1 MQSAITSKQFT
12 FVAGLALATWLILTS
27 VSSAQADT
35 GSVPPSVQLVI
46 NGHDFPSDAYAL
58 LVQEIGSEMPVLAV
72 NAELA
77 LNPASTMKVLTTLA
91 ALEKL
96 GPAYTWRTQIY
107 ALGDVQG
114 GVLTGDLLIRG
125 GGDPFLVEENVR
137 SMLKTLQR
145 RGIQRI
151 SGNLILDTAV
161 FDPLVSQGDS
171 LDNQSNRAYN
181 VLPHGLMMNF
191 QTVSFY
197 FYPHDNGRDVIIKAD
212 PMLPNL
218 TIDNRLRLTNAPCTG
233 FQRGISF
240 SEDRDYN
247 TVIFSGQFPGAC
259 EEYAITRAVLDAP
272 QYAYGLFRQLWQELG
287 GSLDGNLQ
295 SGSLPAD
302 TDISPLVVW
311 QSPPLSDVIKSIN
324 KYSNNMMTRQLLLTL
339 GLEYAGIPANAENG
353 IAAVHSY
360 LADIGVDHSA
370 LVMANG
376 AGLAREARLTASMLN
391 AVLQRAY
398 VIPNMPEF
406 MAALPLA
413 GLDGTMRDRLADEPG
428 SGRVH
433 VKTGS
438 LSGVAAIAGYV
449 HAYSGKRYVVV
460 ALVNHP
466 RSDTGTGQELGD
478 SLLRW
483 ALEQ

>member
-1 MQSAITSKQFT
+1 MQTAITSKQLT
-12 FVAGLALATWLILTS
+12 CAARLSLAVWLMLFSIGGS
-27 VSSAQADT
+27 HADT

-58 LVQEIGSEMPVLAV
+58 LVQEVGSDIPLLSV

-96 GPAYTWRTQIY
+96 GPAYTWKTQIY
-107 ALGDVQG
+107 ALGDVQD
-114 GVLTGDLLIRG
+114 GVLNGDLLIRG
-125 GGDPFLVEENVR
+125 GGDPFLVEEHVR

-151 SGNLILDTAV
+151 SGDLQLDSSV
-161 FDPLVSQGDS
+161 FDPLVSQGSS
-171 LDNQSNRAYN
+171 LDNQLNRAYN
-181 VLPHGLMMNF
+181 VLPHALMMNF

-197 FYPHDNGRDVIIKAD
+197 FYPHENGRDVIIKAD

-218 TIDNRLRLTNAPCTG
+218 NIDNRLRLKNGPCTG
-233 FQRGISF
+233 FQRGINF
-240 SEDRDYN
+240 SEDKAAN
-247 TVIFSGQFPGAC
+247 TVIFSGQFPNAC
-259 EEYAITRAVLDAP
+259 EEYPITRAVLDAP

-287 GSLDGNLQ
+287 GSLDGKLQ
-295 SGSLPAD
+295 SGFLPAD
-302 TDISPLVVW
+302 ADINPVVVW
-311 QSPPLSDVIKSIN
+311 QSPPLGDVIKSIN

-339 GLEYAGIPANAENG
+339 GLEYAGIPANTDHG
-353 IAAVHSY
+353 IAAVRSY
-360 LADIGVDHSA
+360 LVDIGVDHSA

-376 AGLAREARLTASMLN
+376 AGLSRDARLTASLLN
-391 AVLQRAY
+391 SVLQRAY

-413 GLDGTMRDRLADEPG
+413 GLDGTMQDRLADEPG

-438 LSGVAAIAGYV
+438 LSGVAAIAGFV
-449 HAYSGKRYVVV
+449 HAYSGKRFVVV

-483 ALEQ
+483 ALAQ